1 MPGRAGQDTLKASPL
16 YTHLR
21 PWQEGKSF
29 PKSGNVVSKP
39 LQKRLRILQVRE
51 RNHRWNAIVL
61 VGFGL
66 FYLSEAGFEFGYGLA
81 GQGTGTEV
89 GNECFPNMRHGV
101 VRGIEVVKP
110 TPMLIRDEV
119 RRERVQQLEVMVH
132 RNCILFILQCR
143 QDELLAEPLQQ
154 PADDIAVRAQVALLE
169 DLFFE
174 DVVWREEAHLFK
186 GDGNHCSALG
196 GSGHIMILKQLRSI
210 KEFKTSSTPS
220 CSPHPHSSG

>member
-1 MPGRAGQDTLKASPL
+1 MPGRAEHDTLKASPL

-21 PWQEGKSF
+21 PWQEGKSI

-66 FYLSEAGFEFGYGLA
+66 FYLSEAGFEFGHGLA

-89 GNECFPNMRHGV
+89 GNECFTNMRHGV

-132 RNCILFILQCR
+132 RNCILLILQCR
-143 QDELLAEPLQQ
+143 QDELLAEPFQQ
-154 PADDIAVRAQVALLE
+154 PADDIAVRAQVARRE
-169 DLFFE
+169 DFFFE
-174 DVVWREEAHLFK
+174 DVVGREEEAHLFN
-186 GDGNHCSALG
+186 GDSNRCSF
-196 GSGHIMILKQLRSI
+196 INYQ
-210 KEFKTSSTPS
+210 
-220 CSPHPHSSG
+220 